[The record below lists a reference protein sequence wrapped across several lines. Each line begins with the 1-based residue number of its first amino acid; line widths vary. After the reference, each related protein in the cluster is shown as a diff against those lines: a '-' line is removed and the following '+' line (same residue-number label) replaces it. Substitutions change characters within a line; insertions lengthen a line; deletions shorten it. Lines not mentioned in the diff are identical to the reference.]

1 MTMNVNVAV
10 ARISRE
16 VPLAEASL
24 DDALISVSSLMKT
37 MVQARRD
44 TGVAPSTGQSTIARL
59 ARAQMSLV
67 TATNDLLRVH
77 GDLAKLAKV
86 HAGMDLHETC
96 PPAAD
101 LQSERVAELKSVG

>member
-1 MTMNVNVAV
+1 MTMNLNVAT
-10 ARISRE
+10 ARLVRE
-16 VPLAEASL
+16 VPAAEASL

-44 TGVAPSTGQSTIARL
+44 TGVAPSTGQTTIARL

-77 GDLAKLAKV
+77 SELAKLAQAHGVLDV
-86 HAGMDLHETC
+86 HEKCVSGKLTAG
-96 PPAAD
+96 
-101 LQSERVAELKSVG
+101 SVPKLTAIL

>member
-1 MTMNVNVAV
+1 MTMNVNVSV

-24 DDALISVSSLMKT
+24 DDALISVSSLMKS

-44 TGVAPSTGQSTIARL
+44 TGVAPSTGQATIARL

-67 TATNDLLRVH
+67 TATNDMLRVH
-77 GDLAKLAKV
+77 SDLAKLAQV

-96 PPAAD
+96 PPAGH
-101 LQSERVAELKSVG
+101 LESESVAQLKAVG